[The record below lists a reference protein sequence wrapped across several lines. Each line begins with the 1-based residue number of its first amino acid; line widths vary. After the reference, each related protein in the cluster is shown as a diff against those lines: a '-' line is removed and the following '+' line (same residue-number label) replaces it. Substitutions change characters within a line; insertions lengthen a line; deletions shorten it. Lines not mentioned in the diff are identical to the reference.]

1 MRDKA
6 GKGPRFLHDVPSGT
20 DENDAVP
27 RTAPRRR
34 DCGTTI
40 DDLLESS
47 GKGLTQP
54 HTLGRNPPQMA
65 FETKFVRQILRKAS
79 GSFRNR
85 HV

>member
-1 MRDKA
+1 MRDEAEKW
-6 GKGPRFLHDVPSGT
+6 PRFLHEVPSGT
-20 DENDAVP
+20 DENDAVQG
-27 RTAPRRR
+27 TAPRRR

-54 HTLGRNPPQMA
+54 RTLGRNPPQMA
-65 FETKFVRQILRKAS
+65 FETKFLRQSLRKAS

-85 HV
+85 HD